1 MVMSFDLYDRAVE
14 AMDAEAQVE
23 EMEALLAKIKH
34 TLHSPY
40 LSDLMKLKECNAAIM
55 EAGY

>member
-23 EMEALLAKIKH
+23 EMEALITKIKH

-40 LSDLMKLKECNAAIM
+40 LSDQMKLKHCNEAIM

>member
-1 MVMSFDLYDRAVE
+1 MSFDLYSRAVE

-23 EMEALLAKIKH
+23 EMEALLTKIKH

-40 LSDLMKLKECNAAIM
+40 LSDKMKLKECANAFV